1 MVLQYFDAKGVI
13 ETARVLARV
22 GGLNMEDVR
31 YSIKVKEG
39 GGFETPEFTAAKVS
53 GALAPNMDRAPLLKI
68 GDDCTIGQSRAIERY
83 IARRCNLYGS
93 SDEEAAVIDCV
104 VENTRDIKDRWGK
117 IRSIGGMGPNDE
129 KTAAIKKWYEEGEL
143 AEWLGK
149 LERSL
154 PAAKPAAPSH
164 FSVGGR
170 LSYR

>member
-1 MVLQYFDAKGVI
+1 MLSLLLLYVVLCTCTGGSAGLVLQYFDAKGVI

-104 VENTRDIKDRWGK
+104 VENTRDIKVSVAQLSVSEDWCR
-117 IRSIGGMGPNDE
+117 
-129 KTAAIKKWYEEGEL
+129 
-143 AEWLGK
+143 
-149 LERSL
+149 
-154 PAAKPAAPSH
+154 APSARWH
-164 FSVGGR
+164 SALQYCPVLHKGPLGQD
-170 LSYR
+170 

>member
-1 MVLQYFDAKGVI
+1 
-13 ETARVLARV
+13 
-22 GGLNMEDVR
+22 
-31 YSIKVKEG
+31 
-39 GGFETPEFTAAKVS
+39 
-53 GALAPNMDRAPLLKI
+53 
-68 GDDCTIGQSRAIERY
+68 
-83 IARRCNLYGS
+83 
-93 SDEEAAVIDCV
+93 
-104 VENTRDIKDRWGK
+104 
-117 IRSIGGMGPNDE
+117 MGPNDE